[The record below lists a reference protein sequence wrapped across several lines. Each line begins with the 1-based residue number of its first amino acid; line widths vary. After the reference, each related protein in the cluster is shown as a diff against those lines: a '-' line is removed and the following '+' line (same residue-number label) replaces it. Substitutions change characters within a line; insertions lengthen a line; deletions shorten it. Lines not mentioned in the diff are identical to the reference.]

1 MNRRTWN
8 LRRVSFGSTAAI
20 VASMGL
26 VVGLDAATVTK
37 EAIVASLLL
46 VAVADNLTD
55 SLSVHIYQESER
67 LAEREAFRSTV
78 ANFLARLLVCVTFI
92 LILVL
97 LPTSQ
102 ATQACVIWGFVLL
115 SGLSY
120 LLARARAVSAFSEIW
135 KHAAVALVVI
145 LLSKAIGAWILTIVR

>member
-1 MNRRTWN
+1 MKRRTWN

-37 EAIVASLLL
+37 DAIVGSLLL

-78 ANFLARLLVCVTFI
+78 ANFLARFLVCVTFI

-135 KHAAVALVVI
+135 KHAAVAFVVI